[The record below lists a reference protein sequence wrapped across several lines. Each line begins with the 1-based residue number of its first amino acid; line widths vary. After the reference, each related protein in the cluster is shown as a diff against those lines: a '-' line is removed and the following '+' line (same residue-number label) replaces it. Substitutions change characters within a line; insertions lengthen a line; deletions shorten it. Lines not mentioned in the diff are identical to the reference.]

1 MADLVQYVEM
11 AVQANADPIDWGS
24 DYRRQYIV
32 PASNRTRILDRE
44 ATRGIHPGP
53 DGWLTTCRGCGHWTD
68 NNGDRVDVT
77 HWTRIRWETLPHT
90 DIQDLETAQ

>member
-1 MADLVQYVEM
+1 MADLMQYVEM
-11 AVQANADPIDWGS
+11 ATQANNDPIDWGS
-24 DYRRQYIV
+24 YRLQYLV
-32 PASNRTRILDRE
+32 PATNRTRILDGE
-44 ATRGIHPGP
+44 AAHGIHPGA
-53 DGWLTTCRGCGHWTD
+53 DGWLTIPRPCGHWTD